1 MNILRSLVVA
11 TAAWTLT
18 ASTFAAG
25 DLWVSDWEKAK
36 ATAAKE
42 GKDLLIDFTGSDWCG
57 WCIKLRKEVF
67 DLDAFKTAGPKNFVL
82 VEIDFPQNKSKLT
95 KETQEQNAK
104 LQTQFGIQ
112 GFPSIVLAD
121 AQGRPYAKTGYQPGG
136 PEKYLPHLDELRA
149 VKGKRDEQWKKA
161 ESASGVEKAKF
172 LAAGLKVLDE
182 ELVAQHYSK
191 VVAEITSLD
200 PKDETGMGATMSFK
214 ADIATLQGELGTI
227 AGKDGAAA
235 ARKKTDEFIAS
246 HTKLTANQ
254 KQVALLSLLRVYR
267 PPQDNETVLKLM
279 GEVKALDGATEEGKQ
294 AAMIEERVK
303 EMIAKGAAKPAAKP
317 EAK

>member
-11 TAAWTLT
+11 TTAWSLT

-25 DLWVSDWEKAK
+25 DLWVSDFEKAK

-67 DLDAFKTAGPKNFVL
+67 DLDAFKSAGPKKFVL
-82 VEIDFPQNKSKLT
+82 VELDFPQDKSKLT

-112 GFPSIVLAD
+112 GFPSIILAD
-121 AQGRPYAKTGYQPGG
+121 AQGRPYAKTGYQAGG

-161 ESASGVEKAKF
+161 EGAQGVEKAKF
-172 LAAGLKVLDE
+172 LAAGLKALDE
-182 ELVAQHYSK
+182 ELVAKHYSK
-191 VVAEITSLD
+191 VVAEITALD
-200 PKDETGMGATMSFK
+200 PKDETGVGAAIGFK
-214 ADIATLQGELGTI
+214 ADLATLQGEIATA
-227 AGKDGAAA
+227 AGKDGAGA

-246 HTKLTANQ
+246 HAKMTANQ

-267 PPQDNETVLKLM
+267 PPQDNDTVLKLM
-279 GEVKALDGATEEGKQ
+279 GEVKALDATTEEGKQ

-303 EMIAKGAAKPAAKP
+303 EMNAKAAAKPAEKPAAK
-317 EAK
+317 

>member
-1 MNILRSLVVA
+1 MNIVRSLIVA
-11 TAAWTLT
+11 TTAWTLT

-25 DLWVSDWEKAK
+25 DLWVTDFEKAK

-67 DLDAFKTAGPKNFVL
+67 DLDAFKSAGPKNFVL
-82 VEIDFPQNKSKLT
+82 VEIDFPQDKSKLT

-104 LQTQFGIQ
+104 LQTQFGVQ

-121 AQGRPYAKTGYQPGG
+121 AQGRPYAKTGYQAGG
-136 PEKYLPHLDELRA
+136 PEKYLPHLDALRA
-149 VKGKRDEQWKKA
+149 VKGKRDEAWKKA
-161 ESASGVEKAKF
+161 EGAQGVEKAKF
-172 LAAGLKVLDE
+172 LAAGLKALDE

-200 PKDETGMGATMSFK
+200 PKDESGVGAAMGFK
-214 ADIATLQGELGTI
+214 ADLATLQGEIATV
-227 AGKDGAAA
+227 AGKDGAGA

-246 HTKLTANQ
+246 HAKMTANQ
-254 KQVALLSLLRVYR
+254 KQAALFSLLRVYR

-279 GEVKALDGATEEGKQ
+279 GEVKALDATTDEGKQ
-294 AAMIEERVK
+294 AAQIEERVK
-303 EMIAKGAAKPAAKP
+303 EMIAKAAAKP

>member
-1 MNILRSLVVA
+1 MNTIRSLVVA

-25 DLWVSDWEKAK
+25 DLWVTDFEKAK
-36 ATAAKE
+36 TTAAAE

-82 VEIDFPQNKSKLT
+82 VELDFPQDKSKLT

-121 AQGRPYAKTGYQPGG
+121 AQGRPYAQTGYQEGG
-136 PEKYLPHLDELRA
+136 PEKYLRHLDELRA
-149 VKGKRDEQWKKA
+149 VRAKRDEAWKMA
-161 ESASGVEKAKF
+161 DGASGVEKAKF

-182 ELVAQHYSK
+182 KLAAQHYSK
-191 VVAEITSLD
+191 VIAEITALD
-200 PKDETGMGATMSFK
+200 PKDETGMGASMGFK
-214 ADIATLQGELGTI
+214 SDLATLQGEMGTI
-227 AGKDGAAA
+227 AGKDGPAA
-235 ARKKTDEFIAS
+235 ARKKADEFIAA
-246 HTKLTANQ
+246 HPKLTANQ
-254 KQVALLSLLRVYR
+254 KQNALLSLLQIYR
-267 PPQDNETVLKLM
+267 PPADNEAVLKLM
-279 GEVKALDGATEEGKQ
+279 GEVKALDATTEEGKQ
-294 AAMIEERVK
+294 AAQIEEVVK
-303 EMIAKGAAKPAAKP
+303 GMIAKGAAKPAAK
-317 EAK
+317 

>member
-11 TAAWTLT
+11 TTAWSLT

-25 DLWVSDWEKAK
+25 DLWVSDFEKAK

-67 DLDAFKTAGPKNFVL
+67 DLDAFKSAGPKKFVL
-82 VEIDFPQNKSKLT
+82 VELDFPQDKSKLT

-112 GFPSIVLAD
+112 
-121 AQGRPYAKTGYQPGG
+121 PYAKTGYQAGG

-161 ESASGVEKAKF
+161 EGAQGVEKAKF
-172 LAAGLKVLDE
+172 LAAGLKALDE
-182 ELVAQHYSK
+182 ELVAKHYSK
-191 VVAEITSLD
+191 VVAEITALD
-200 PKDETGMGATMSFK
+200 PKDETGVGAAIGFK
-214 ADIATLQGELGTI
+214 ADLATLQGELATA
-227 AGKDGAAA
+227 AGKDGPGA
-235 ARKKTDEFIAS
+235 ARKKADEFITS
-246 HTKLTANQ
+246 HAKLTANQ

-267 PPQDNETVLKLM
+267 PPQDNDTVLKLM
-279 GEVKALDGATEEGKQ
+279 GEVKALDATTEEGKQ

-303 EMIAKGAAKPAAKP
+303 EMNAKAAAKPAEKPAAK
-317 EAK
+317 